1 MEPQLDE
8 MTLVIQSRRM
18 HENVIVKGESCTEK
32 FKPKVQPQTSPKA
45 TLNSFPVENGAKLE
59 QSL

>member
-18 HENVIVKGESCTEK
+18 YENVIVKGESCTEK
-32 FKPKVQPQTSPKA
+32 FKSKVQPQTSPKA
-45 TLNSFPVENGAKLE
+45 ALNSFPVENGTKLE
-59 QSL
+59 KSL